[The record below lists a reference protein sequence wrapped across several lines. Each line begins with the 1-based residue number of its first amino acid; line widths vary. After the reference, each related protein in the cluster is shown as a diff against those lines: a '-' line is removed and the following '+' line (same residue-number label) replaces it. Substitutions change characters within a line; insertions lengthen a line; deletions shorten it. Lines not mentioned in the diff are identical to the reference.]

1 MAYLK
6 KILKLSFGLSP
17 IAVVISAYLLA
28 GFYKFKIPF
37 IDEGSL
43 GEFNVALYSAIL
55 MLLVNLLQH
64 LLTPSTSIELEFS
77 SQKGVYNNID
87 MISCPFNSDIATV
100 YFFIKLTG
108 NPKKLQDKKLKLLL
122 PPDVTAQSL
131 PDFSGFYSLDNDGSS
146 LEVYMSKFF
155 NNNRSTFL
163 EKEGKEIAFNVIK
176 SREDINGLISSE
188 LNKERR
194 VSFKANKLRLTR

>member
-1 MAYLK
+1 M
-6 KILKLSFGLSP
+6 
-17 IAVVISAYLLA
+17 
-28 GFYKFKIPF
+28 
-37 IDEGSL
+37 
-43 GEFNVALYSAIL
+43 
-55 MLLVNLLQH
+55 
-64 LLTPSTSIELEFS
+64 
-77 SQKGVYNNID
+77 
-87 MISCPFNSDIATV
+87 
-100 YFFIKLTG
+100 
-108 NPKKLQDKKLKLLL
+108 QDKKLKLLL
-122 PPDVTAQSL
+122 PPVVTAQSL